1 MNSKGVDV
9 EVVLVIDVSKILE
22 KSKPNSKKISNEQN
36 GNTAQPRTMSPL
48 KGNPK

>member
-1 MNSKGVDV
+1 MSQDIRND
-9 EVVLVIDVSKILE
+9 
-22 KSKPNSKKISNEQN
+22 KPNSKKISNEQN